1 MSSVFFSA
9 VITTGLGGMRRL
21 SDVVKQLS
29 NSDAKPARDL
39 MQAGERNVRFATL
52 DIAHIRPVQS
62 APMSKFFLAP
72 SALFA
77 QAPDPFP
84 KSKE

>member
-1 MSSVFFSA
+1 MASFPFFA
-9 VITTGLGGMRRL
+9 VITSGLHRTCRL
-21 SDVVKQLS
+21 SDIAEQFGNS
-29 NSDAKPARDL
+29 NAKPARYL
-39 MQAGERNVRFATL
+39 KQARERNVRFATL
-52 DIAHIRPVQS
+52 DIAHVRPVQS

-77 QAPDPFP
+77 QGPDPFS

>member
-1 MSSVFFSA
+1 M
-9 VITTGLGGMRRL
+9 GRL
-21 SDVVKQLS
+21 SNFAEQFR
-29 NSDAKPARDL
+29 NSDAEAACHLKQAR
-39 MQAGERNVRFATL
+39 ERNVRFASL
-52 DIAHIRPVQS
+52 DITHVRPVQS

-77 QAPDPFP
+77 QIPDPLS